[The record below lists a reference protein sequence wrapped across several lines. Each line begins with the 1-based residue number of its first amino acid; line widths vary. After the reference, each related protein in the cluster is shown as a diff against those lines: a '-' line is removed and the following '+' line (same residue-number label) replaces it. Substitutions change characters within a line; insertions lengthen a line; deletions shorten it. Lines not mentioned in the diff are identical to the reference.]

1 MVAIAPTS
9 LDEVAERLLR
19 YRNGWQGCWSFMTE
33 CMFTIDQTDTYNP
46 IKPYPARKEMEEYLR
61 VVVKEIVTEPLLA
74 AVKHRRILGTWTCC
88 GVVTWDFLFFE
99 GRFNAI
105 VCKKEKDS
113 DDLVRRCK
121 FILDHIPPEKMP
133 ILPTYDYTFTRIVCK
148 ETDSVIKGFPQGEEQ
163 LRQFTCSRVFVDE
176 FAKLPQARATFV
188 ALKPTLEGGGKVCL
202 ISTRWPGFFQDLVED
217 KIDET

>member
-1 MVAIAPTS
+1 MRP
-9 LDEVAERLLR
+9 
-19 YRNGWQGCWSFMTE
+19 
-33 CMFTIDQTDTYNP
+33 
-46 IKPYPARKEMEEYLR
+46 YLR
-61 VVVKEIVTEPLLA
+61 KIVKEIVEEPLLA
-74 AVKHRRILGTWTCC
+74 VIKHRRIMGTWTGI
-88 GVVTWDFLFFE
+88 GVITWDSIFFE

-105 VCKKEKDS
+105 VCKKEENS

-121 FILDHIPPEKMP
+121 FILDHIPHEKLP
-133 ILPTYDYTFTRIVCK
+133 ILPKYEYTFTRIK
-148 ETDSVIKGFPQGEEQ
+148 FPEIDSVIKGFPQGEEQ

-202 ISTRWPGFFQDLVED
+202 MSTRWPGFFQTLVED